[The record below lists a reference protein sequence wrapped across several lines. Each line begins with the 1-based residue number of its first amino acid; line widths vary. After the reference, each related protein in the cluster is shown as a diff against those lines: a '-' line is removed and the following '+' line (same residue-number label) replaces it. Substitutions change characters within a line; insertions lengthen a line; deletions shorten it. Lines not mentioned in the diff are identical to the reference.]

1 MKCRGKR
8 CFIAENLLPLGQRTC
23 MGEEVLV
30 LGLGGLDPLVV
41 DDQVVGNHQLI
52 VRII

>member
-8 CFIAENLLPLGQRTC
+8 FSIAEKILPLGQRTC

-30 LGLGGLDPLVV
+30 LGLGGLDPLIV